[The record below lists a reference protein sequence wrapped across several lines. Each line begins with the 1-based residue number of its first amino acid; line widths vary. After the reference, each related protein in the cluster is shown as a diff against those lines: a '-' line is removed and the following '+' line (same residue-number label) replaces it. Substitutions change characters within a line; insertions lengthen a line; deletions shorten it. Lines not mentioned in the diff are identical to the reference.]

1 MMLFY
6 KPNLVVGIYLK
17 AKFTCKSYH
26 TTINCPPFM
35 ASEQL
40 NSYLKKIT
48 PKQLA
53 YLAAMSV
60 AISLFF
66 VTLFFNVVLQIGA
79 SIEQLL
85 GLAVINGLICYGLFY
100 WALEHFIYRRIKLIY
115 KNIHNRK
122 QTHGII
128 VDKVDMN
135 NYLIDAVEDEVSA
148 WATDYQSEIEQ
159 LKKLE
164 SYRREFIGNVSHELK
179 TPIFALQGYLETLLD
194 GGLYDE
200 QINTKYIEKAL
211 KNAERLGSIVK
222 DLETITQYEASV
234 LRINWERFRIYDLC
248 CEVTDEMERLAKTQN
263 TEMLFKEG
271 INRHLI
277 VQADR
282 EKIRQVLNNL
292 ISNAVKYGKEK
303 GKIWIGIYDMEK
315 YVLLEVTD
323 NGNGIAKEHLP
334 RLFERFYRIDPS
346 RSRHHGGAGLGLAI
360 VKHIIEAHH
369 QTIHVRSTVGKGTTF
384 GFTLQKK
391 KSL

>member
-1 MMLFY
+1 MPLE
-6 KPNLVVGIYLK
+6 KI
-17 AKFTCKSYH
+17 
-26 TTINCPPFM
+26 
-35 ASEQL
+35 
-40 NSYLKKIT
+40 NSYIKKIT

-79 SIEQLL
+79 SIKQLL
-85 GLAVINGLICYGLFY
+85 GLAVINGLICYGVFH

-128 VDKVDMN
+128 VDKIAMN
-135 NYLIDAVEDEVSA
+135 KYLIDAVEDEVSA

-222 DLETITQYEASV
+222 DLETITQYEAGV

-248 CEVTDEMERLAKTQN
+248 CEVIDEMERLAKTQN
-263 TEMLFKEG
+263 TKMLFKEG
-271 INRHLI
+271 TNRHLI

-292 ISNAVKYGKEK
+292 ISNAVKYGKEN

-315 YVLLEVTD
+315 YILLEVTD
-323 NGNGIAKEHLP
+323 NGNGIAEEHLP

-369 QTIHVRSTVGKGTTF
+369 QTIHVRSTIGKGTTL